1 MIDIVN
7 KPPHYT
13 QGTIEVCDFILDQK
27 LNYLEGNIVKYICR
41 KTKDN
46 HIPGKC
52 LEDLNKASW
61 YLKKLIQQHKED
73 QKND

>member
-46 HIPGKC
+46 HIPSKR

-61 YLKKLIQQHKED
+61 YLKKLIQQHKEG
-73 QKND
+73 